1 MEPKAADERHATT
14 NQTYAQQV
22 PGAKRHRHGTGSF
35 LATRRHVYQTD
46 RERRGL
52 RDLEGG
58 KTSTT
63 TSPAGLSE
71 RSYIG
76 SYPISRSSLPSPS
89 VVLATSSFFFSIAF
103 VTCFWYHCRARHY
116 SSDGRKFRKVVLA
129 TAGEVLSS
137 STGDAV

>member
-103 VTCFWYHCRARHY
+103 VTCVRYHGNRNGH
-116 SSDGRKFRKVVLA
+116 
-129 TAGEVLSS
+129 
-137 STGDAV
+137 STSLGKRQKEDDRVIKSENQAIH